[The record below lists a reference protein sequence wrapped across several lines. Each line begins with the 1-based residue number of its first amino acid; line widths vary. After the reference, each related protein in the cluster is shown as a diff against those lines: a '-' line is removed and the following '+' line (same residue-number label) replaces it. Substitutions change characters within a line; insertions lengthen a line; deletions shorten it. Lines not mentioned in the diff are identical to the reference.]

1 MKHHAPGRSY
11 RKGISLI
18 ELFQMFPDDE
28 KARLW
33 FEQERWPNGPFC
45 PHCGSFN
52 IQSGVTHKSMTHRCR
67 DCPKRPMFSL
77 RTGTI
82 MESTKLGYQVWSFAI
97 YMLMTNLKG
106 VSSMKLARDLNVTQ
120 KTAWHLAHRLRKSF
134 EVDHQIFAGPVEA
147 DETYMGGK
155 EKNKHANKKLKAG
168 RGAVG
173 KVAVAGVKDRATGQ
187 VRARVVQDTKAKTLQ
202 PFVERHTDAGA
213 VVYTDEATAYKG
225 INRTHETVCHSV
237 GEYVRDMA
245 HTNGMESFWATLK
258 RGYNG
263 VFHHFSEK
271 HMQRYVDEF
280 AGRHNHRSLD
290 TIDQMN
296 FLIKSMFGKRLCYRE
311 LVRHT

>member
-1 MKHHAPGRSY
+1 MAQKAPGKFF
-11 RKGISLI
+11 RKGITIIQLAD
-18 ELFQMFPDDE
+18 MFPSEDS
-28 KARLW
+28 AIAW
-33 FEQERWPNGPFC
+33 FESVQWGADRCCG
-45 PHCGSFN
+45 HCGSFETSEVPN
-52 IQSGVTHKSMTHRCR
+52 SKPMPYWCKGCR
-67 DCPKRPMFSL
+67 SYFSC
-77 RTGTI
+77 RTGSLI
-82 MESTKLGYQVWSFAI
+82 SDSRLSMRKWVFAI
-97 YMLMTNLKG
+97 YLYVTNLKG
-106 VSSMKLARDLNVTQ
+106 VSSMKLHRDIGVTQ
-120 KTAWHLAHRLRKSF
+120 KTAWFMLQRLREAWGESGLEKF
-134 EVDHQIFAGPVEA
+134 IGPVEA

-155 EKNKHANKKLKAG
+155 EKNKHTRKKLRAG

-237 GEYVRDMA
+237 GEYVRYMA
-245 HTNGMESFWATLK
+245 HTNGMESFWAMLK
-258 RGYNG
+258 RGYHG
-263 VFHHFSEK
+263 TFHHFSEK

-296 FLIKSMFGKRLCYRE
+296 AVVTSLKGKRLKYSE
-311 LVRHT
+311 LIA